1 MAYVP
6 ADHRG
11 PASIPSTITA
21 GKSEANSRRGRKV
34 WILALLAATALISPL
49 LLAQGGATITSV
61 DPSSGKV
68 NDSVTVTGQNLG
80 KASVPAIF
88 LSDDKEDFKATI
100 VEQTDEKI
108 VLKVPEVKPGSYNI
122 SVQAG
127 NTIIIKP
134 VRFTV
139 QD

>member
-1 MAYVP
+1 MAYAP
-6 ADHRG
+6 ADHTG
-11 PASIPSTITA
+11 PGGLPPAITSGKLNSTF
-21 GKSEANSRRGRKV
+21 RRRRKYWTLGLFV
-34 WILALLAATALISPL
+34 VAISLSPL
-49 LLAQGGATITSV
+49 LLAQGGAQITSV

-80 KASVPAIF
+80 KASVPSIY
-88 LSDDKEDFKATI
+88 LSDDKEDYKATI

-108 VLKVPEVKPGSYNI
+108 VMKIPQVKSGSYHI
-122 SVQAG
+122 SVLAG

-139 QD
+139 EE